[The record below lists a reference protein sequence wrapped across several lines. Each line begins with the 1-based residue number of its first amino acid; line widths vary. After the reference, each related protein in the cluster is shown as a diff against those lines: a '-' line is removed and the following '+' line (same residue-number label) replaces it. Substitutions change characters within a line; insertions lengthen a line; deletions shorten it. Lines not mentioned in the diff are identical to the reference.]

1 MGTHPI
7 FESDFD
13 CLTDRLN
20 RISEKMS
27 AELACTYAAL
37 ILNDDDVEITGDK
50 ITAIL
55 KAANV
60 DFEPFWPSL
69 FAGALKDVDVHLSS
83 PTSDQVLVLDQLP
96 EVPLLVVPL
105 VVMLPQLKKRRRRN
119 LHQNQKMM
127 IWVSVS
133 SIKRIVT
140 RYLFCLFF

>member
-60 DFEPFWPSL
+60 EFEPFWPSL
-69 FAGALKDVDVHLSS
+69 FAGALKDCDVRALITNIGSGVGSGPAAGGAAAGGAAAEEAPKEEEKKAESS
-83 PTSDQVLVLDQLP
+83 SEEDDDMGFGL
-96 EVPLLVVPL
+96 
-105 VVMLPQLKKRRRRN
+105 
-119 LHQNQKMM
+119 
-127 IWVSVS
+127 
-133 SIKRIVT
+133 
-140 RYLFCLFF
+140 

>member
-13 CLTDRLN
+13 CLTVIHIVLKQ
-20 RISEKMS
+20 IGYKMS

-60 DFEPFWPSL
+60 EFEPFWPSL
-69 FAGALKDVDVHLSS
+69 FAGALKDVDVRSLITNIGSGVGSGPAAGGAAAAGGDAAAAEAPKEEAKAESS
-83 PTSDQVLVLDQLP
+83 SEEDDD
-96 EVPLLVVPL
+96 
-105 VVMLPQLKKRRRRN
+105 MGFG
-119 LHQNQKMM
+119 
-127 IWVSVS
+127 
-133 SIKRIVT
+133 
-140 RYLFCLFF
+140 LFD

>member
-13 CLTDRLN
+13 CLTDR
-20 RISEKMS
+20 IGYKMS

-60 DFEPFWPSL
+60 EFEPFWPSL
-69 FAGALKDVDVHLSS
+69 FAGALKDVDVRSLITNIGSGVGSVPAAGGAAAAGGDAAAADAPAEEAKKAESS
-83 PTSDQVLVLDQLP
+83 SEEDDD
-96 EVPLLVVPL
+96 
-105 VVMLPQLKKRRRRN
+105 MGFG
-119 LHQNQKMM
+119 
-127 IWVSVS
+127 
-133 SIKRIVT
+133 
-140 RYLFCLFF
+140 LFD

>member
-60 DFEPFWPSL
+60 EFEPFWPSL
-69 FAGALKDVDVHLSS
+69 FAGALKDVDVRSLITNIGSGVGSGPAAGGAAAGGGAAEEAPKEEAKKESS
-83 PTSDQVLVLDQLP
+83 SESEDDD
-96 EVPLLVVPL
+96 
-105 VVMLPQLKKRRRRN
+105 MGFG
-119 LHQNQKMM
+119 
-127 IWVSVS
+127 
-133 SIKRIVT
+133 
-140 RYLFCLFF
+140 LFD

>member
-55 KAANV
+55 KAANIGSGV
-60 DFEPFWPSL
+60 GSGPA
-69 FAGALKDVDVHLSS
+69 AGGAAAAGGDAAAAEAPKEEAKKAESS
-83 PTSDQVLVLDQLP
+83 SEEDDDMGFGVL
-96 EVPLLVVPL
+96 
-105 VVMLPQLKKRRRRN
+105 
-119 LHQNQKMM
+119 H
-127 IWVSVS
+127 
-133 SIKRIVT
+133 
-140 RYLFCLFF
+140 

>member
-13 CLTDRLN
+13 CLTDFGY
-20 RISEKMS
+20 KMS

-69 FAGALKDVDVHLSS
+69 FAGALKDVDVRSLITNIGSGVGFGPAAGGAAAAGGDAAAAEAPKEEAKKAESS
-83 PTSDQVLVLDQLP
+83 SEEDDD
-96 EVPLLVVPL
+96 
-105 VVMLPQLKKRRRRN
+105 MGFG
-119 LHQNQKMM
+119 
-127 IWVSVS
+127 
-133 SIKRIVT
+133 
-140 RYLFCLFF
+140 LFD

>member
-69 FAGALKDVDVHLSS
+69 FAGALKDVDVRSLITNIGSGVGSGPAAGGAAAAGAAAAEAPKEEAKKAESS
-83 PTSDQVLVLDQLP
+83 SEEDDD
-96 EVPLLVVPL
+96 
-105 VVMLPQLKKRRRRN
+105 MGFG
-119 LHQNQKMM
+119 
-127 IWVSVS
+127 
-133 SIKRIVT
+133 
-140 RYLFCLFF
+140 LFD

>member
-13 CLTDRLN
+13 CLTDR
-20 RISEKMS
+20 IGYKMS

-69 FAGALKDVDVHLSS
+69 FAGALKDVDVRSLITNIGSGVGSGPAAGGAAAAGGDAAAAEAPTKEAKKAESS
-83 PTSDQVLVLDQLP
+83 SEEDDD
-96 EVPLLVVPL
+96 
-105 VVMLPQLKKRRRRN
+105 MGFG
-119 LHQNQKMM
+119 
-127 IWVSVS
+127 
-133 SIKRIVT
+133 
-140 RYLFCLFF
+140 LFD

>member
-69 FAGALKDVDVHLSS
+69 FAGALKDVDVRSLITNIGSGVGSGPAAGGAAAAGGDAAAAAEAPKEEAKKAESS
-83 PTSDQVLVLDQLP
+83 S
-96 EVPLLVVPL
+96 EE
-105 VVMLPQLKKRRRRN
+105 
-119 LHQNQKMM
+119 
-127 IWVSVS
+127 
-133 SIKRIVT
+133 
-140 RYLFCLFF
+140 

>member
-13 CLTDRLN
+13 CLTDFGY
-20 RISEKMS
+20 KMS

-69 FAGALKDVDVHLSS
+69 FAGALKGVDVRSLITNIGSGVGSGPAAGGAAGAAAADAAPAEEEKKKESS
-83 PTSDQVLVLDQLP
+83 SESEDDD
-96 EVPLLVVPL
+96 
-105 VVMLPQLKKRRRRN
+105 MGFG
-119 LHQNQKMM
+119 
-127 IWVSVS
+127 
-133 SIKRIVT
+133 
-140 RYLFCLFF
+140 LFD

>member
-50 ITAIL
+50 NTSIL

-60 DFEPFWPSL
+60 EFEPFWPSL
-69 FAGALKDVDVHLSS
+69 FAGALKDVDVRSLITNIGSGVGSGPAAGGAAAAGGDAAAADAPAEEAKKAESS
-83 PTSDQVLVLDQLP
+83 SEEDDD
-96 EVPLLVVPL
+96 
-105 VVMLPQLKKRRRRN
+105 MGFG
-119 LHQNQKMM
+119 
-127 IWVSVS
+127 
-133 SIKRIVT
+133 
-140 RYLFCLFF
+140 LFD